1 MGLLAY
7 GTKTKQG
14 LVLVKS
20 SAQKSFFFFFF
31 NSTEMTDY

>member
-20 SAQKSFFFFFF
+20 SAQKSFFFFF